1 MTTTRDGRR
10 GHYRNL
16 DPLHHG
22 PRPVAPCLEQHA
34 PGLAAPRGYAG
45 DLASP
50 ASEDPPVSKPGLNLD
65 VEAPDEVAGVLRAA
79 ADAYQQRAE
88 EQMQAQTKDRTPVI
102 WAAAAGRL
110 DDAADAIE
118 RIVSRHSSI
127 FHKK

>member
-1 MTTTRDGRR
+1 
-10 GHYRNL
+10 
-16 DPLHHG
+16 
-22 PRPVAPCLEQHA
+22 
-34 PGLAAPRGYAG
+34 
-45 DLASP
+45 
-50 ASEDPPVSKPGLNLD
+50 VSKPGLNLD